1 MTEEKS
7 DEELAARAQEG
18 DRAAFNVLVTRHHQ
32 RIYAFH
38 RSSGNTIQD
47 AEDYTQEAFLRAFK
61 SLSRYDSHQ
70 PFLPWLY
77 TIARR
82 EAIRAWRK
90 KKPTEPLPSSETMVD
105 VEIDLHL
112 APHLWYL
119 ARIHLKPVAFTAL
132 WLQYREGL
140 SLADIAGSLKKS
152 ESATKVILHR
162 ARATLREKL
171 DPADLNSEPSLHPQP
186 LTP

>member
-1 MTEEKS
+1 MDTLL
-7 DEELAARAQEG
+7 DEELAARAQRGE
-18 DRAAFNVLVTRHHQ
+18 RAAFDALVTRHHG

-38 RSSGNTIQD
+38 RSSGNSVSD

-61 SLSRYDSHQ
+61 SLARYDSQQ

-82 EAIRAWRK
+82 EAIRGWKK
-90 KKPTEPLPSSETMVD
+90 KKPTEPLPSSEALT
-105 VEIDLHL
+105 VEENDRDL
-112 APHLWYL
+112 APHLWHL
-119 ARIHLKPVAFTAL
+119 ARVSLKPVAFTAL

-140 SLADIAGSLKKS
+140 SLAEIAASLKKS
-152 ESATKVILHR
+152 EPATKVILHR
-162 ARATLREKL
+162 ARQILRSAL
-171 DPADLNSEPSLHPQP
+171 DPDDLLPQSNLHPRP